1 MKKVNDNNKENYGSF
16 YSTMYKPVFYTHIV
30 VLEGLYIDEELL
42 FVDSKNIPLKS
53 KELMYSVDNELY
65 NIQLPK
71 NYLKTIK
78 KTIKRIYEKF
88 TIRKY

>member
-16 YSTMYKPVFYTHIV
+16 YSTMYKTFFYTHIV

-42 FVDSKNIPLKS
+42 FVDSKNRPLKT

-71 NYLKTIK
+71 NYLKRIK
-78 KTIKRIYEKF
+78 KTIKKIYE
-88 TIRKY
+88 TIKARFF